1 MKFPKMDSPKMD
13 KAKKLMNRK
22 VLLGVSAIFVCIVL
36 VAVCSF
42 MPFIIDPTR
51 WQTNEFL
58 TDELIT
64 IAIVI
69 SSMVGAIFVGQ
80 ASNAQDERSRISK
93 ARAEFFV
100 SVKSV
105 NENVNRFIQWVRKV
119 LQFEDLESIKKRQL
133 RAVGVTDLS
142 VLDLEYSEIR
152 SLLETPQKFNGRFYK
167 GLSQEQ
173 IDTIIDIKGSKK
185 KIKLVEPDYYLSV
198 KNIIDNRTISERS
211 TSESLK
217 KSLYLTKSI
226 LGKVVITVVT
236 SIIFAS
242 LMRDLTSEVD
252 QAEAWVKF
260 LSRLWS
266 MTTSI
271 FMGYLV
277 GCQMNDID
285 AEYIEM
291 RIEVHRKYLQD
302 TEFVGLSEQEEAK
315 QEFIER
321 VKEEQVLK
329 PNLLNEENNIEKN
342 VPVLVKEE
350 EE

>member
-1 MKFPKMDSPKMD
+1 MKIDNAKMER
-13 KAKKLMNRK
+13 AKKTLLNRK
-22 VLLGVSAIFVCIVL
+22 IMLGVSAILVCIVL

-42 MPFIIDPTR
+42 MPFIIDPSR

-93 ARAEFFV
+93 ARVEFFA
-100 SVKSV
+100 SVKLV
-105 NENVNRFIQWVRKV
+105 NEQVNKFIQWVRKV
-119 LQFEDLESIKKRQL
+119 FQKEDLESIKQRQL
-133 RAVGVTDLS
+133 RAVGLTDTTL
-142 VLDLEYSEIR
+142 LDLEFAEIR
-152 SLLETPQKFNGRFYK
+152 SLLETPQKINGRFYK
-167 GLSQEQ
+167 GLSQIQ
-173 IDTIIDIKGSKK
+173 IDTVIAIKSQKK
-185 KIKLVEPDYYLSV
+185 KVKLVEPDYYLSV

-211 TSESLK
+211 ASESLK

-226 LGKVVITVVT
+226 VGKVVITVVT

-242 LMRDLTSEVD
+242 LMRDLTSDID
-252 QAEAWVKF
+252 QAQAWVKF

-266 MTTSI
+266 MMTSI
-271 FMGYLV
+271 FMGYIV
-277 GCQMNDID
+277 GCQINDID
-285 AEYIEM
+285 AEYVEM
-291 RIEVHRKYLQD
+291 RVEVHRKYLQD
-302 TEFVGLSEQEEAK
+302 KDFVGMSEEEEAK

-321 VKEEQVLK
+321 VREEQVQK

-342 VPVLVKEE
+342 VPVLIEKEGE
-350 EE
+350 